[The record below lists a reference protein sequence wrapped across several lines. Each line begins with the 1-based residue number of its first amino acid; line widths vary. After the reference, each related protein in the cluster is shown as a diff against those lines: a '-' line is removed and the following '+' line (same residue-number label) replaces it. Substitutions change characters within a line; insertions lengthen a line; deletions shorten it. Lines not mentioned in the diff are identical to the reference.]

1 MSKNKLTRRQFA
13 GAMAAAVVPTLLAS
27 SLSAQEKK
35 PPEPEKKPEAQSGDD
50 EAQAMKRIR
59 EFAVPEGA
67 EPAFAFRAD
76 WGK

>member
-1 MSKNKLTRRQFA
+1 MNKKTLTRRQFA
-13 GAMAAAVVPTLLAS
+13 GALATAAAAPALLV
-27 SLSAQEKK
+27 AQEKK
-35 PPEPEKKPEAQSGDD
+35 AAEPEKKPAAQSGDD

-67 EPAFAFRAD
+67 EPAFSFRSS